1 LSYTTILVEDKGP
14 LRIVR
19 MNRPEQRNAMTP
31 EMQDELISA
40 LEDAAKSDCRVLVLG
55 GSGAAF
61 CAGLDLKVLDRM
73 MNETTGAY
81 RADAERAARLFRTL
95 YELPIPTIAA
105 VHGAAIGG
113 GAGLAIICDFVVA
126 ARTARFGF
134 TEARLGFVPALVS
147 VFLLLQLGD
156 TKRARDLLLT
166 ARIFGADEALAIGLI
181 SAVVPPGE
189 SLAHRV
195 EELAET
201 LLTNSPQSLAATK
214 QLLAAQN
221 KTHIDA
227 AIRLA
232 IETNAR
238 ARETA
243 DFREGIAAFVE
254 KRQAVWTKSAAAR

>member
-1 LSYTTILVEDKGP
+1 MSYTTILVEDKGP
-14 LRIVR
+14 IRSLR
-19 MNRPEQRNAMTP
+19 MNRPESRNAMTP
-31 EMQDELISA
+31 EMQEELIAA
-40 LEDAAKSDCRVLVLG
+40 LEETAQSDCRVLVLG
-55 GSGAAF
+55 GLGQAF
-61 CAGLDLKVLDRM
+61 CAGLDLRVLDRVK
-73 MNETTGAY
+73 NETTAAH
-81 RADAERAARLFRTL
+81 RADAERAAKLFRTL

-105 VHGAAIGG
+105 VHGAAIAG

-134 TEARLGFVPALVS
+134 TEVRLGFVPALVS

-166 ARIFGADEALAIGLI
+166 ARIFDADEALEIGLI
-181 SAVVPPGE
+181 NAVVPPGE

-195 EELAET
+195 EELAAT

-221 KTHIDA
+221 KAHLDA

-243 DFREGIAAFVE
+243 DYSEGIAAFLE
-254 KRQAVWTKSAAAR
+254 KRKAVWTKSAGGR

>member
-1 LSYTTILVEDKGP
+1 MSYTTILVEEKGP
-14 LRIVR
+14 VRIVR
-19 MNRPEQRNAMTP
+19 LNRPEQRNAMTP
-31 EMQDELISA
+31 EMQDELIAA
-40 LEDAAKSDCRVLVLG
+40 LEDAAKTDCRVLVLG
-55 GSGAAF
+55 GSGSAF

-73 MNETTGAY
+73 RDQTTDAY
-81 RADAERAARLFRTL
+81 RVDAERAARLFRTL

-105 VHGAAIGG
+105 VHGAAIAG

-166 ARIFGADEALAIGLI
+166 ARIFDADEALEMGLI
-181 SAVVPPGE
+181 NAVVHAGE
-189 SLAHRV
+189 SLANRV
-195 EELAET
+195 DELAET
-201 LLTNSPQSLAATK
+201 LLANSPQSLAGTK
-214 QLLAAQN
+214 HLLAAQN
-221 KTHIDA
+221 KAHLDT

-254 KRQAVWTKSAAAR
+254 KRKAVWAKSAAAR